1 LYLQTQKY
9 IKQNQATSNKDRV
22 KQILFEQGQQNQERK
37 REMLDS
43 LNDMLAQSTVYLN
56 GTEHQVSSTG
66 DGKTKVIYAFQD
78 LVKLAY
84 SKLKMLGDT
93 TFDESR
99 LQSIMRG
106 RQDDL
111 FGADDASITPPEKEV
126 LNFIRRRK
134 KMNERTTLTDLKKQ
148 FTQKPYGWPDFA
160 IWCMVA
166 MLFKRGKIIAK
177 QDSNIIEDTAFERAL
192 MNNRSHG
199 NTLVYPQIEFDQG
212 QVRKLKQIHQDLFN
226 ESNPH
231 NEAKDAATLFKEKT
245 TDELEAVRN
254 LIAHKRHS
262 PCAEQLQPMADKLR
276 RIKE

>member
-1 LYLQTQKY
+1 EKDIKQEIKNTEVNFSDTTDLLSSLLFDGTIKETRLQFQENKQYYEYTRKVDGTLYGREKELTVELVTPNSENYDNQSYFQGLSMGNQTHMLMRLAPDDRIVKDARLYLQTQKY

-56 GTEHQVSSTG
+56 GTEHRVSSTG

-148 FTQKPYGWPDFA
+148 FTQKPY
-160 IWCMVA
+160 
-166 MLFKRGKIIAK
+166 
-177 QDSNIIEDTAFERAL
+177 
-192 MNNRSHG
+192 
-199 NTLVYPQIEFDQG
+199 
-212 QVRKLKQIHQDLFN
+212 
-226 ESNPH
+226 
-231 NEAKDAATLFKEKT
+231 
-245 TDELEAVRN
+245 
-254 LIAHKRHS
+254 
-262 PCAEQLQPMADKLR
+262 
-276 RIKE
+276 